1 MTLSKRDAV
10 IELVGLS
17 GQNALFADG
26 YDDEII
32 GVELDY
38 EPRVVYDQNKIIDIL
53 MAEHKMTDEE
63 AQEFFDFNITGSY
76 VGKQTP
82 IYVQKV

>member
-10 IELVGLS
+10 IELVDLS

-26 YDDEII
+26 YDDAII

-53 MAEHKMTDEE
+53 MAEHKITDEE
-63 AQEFFDFNITGSY
+63 AQEFFDFNIAGSY
-76 VGKQTP
+76 VGMQTP

>member
-1 MTLSKRDAV
+1 MKLSKRDAV
-10 IELVGLS
+10 IELVDLS
-17 GQNALFADG
+17 GQTALFADG
-26 YDDEII
+26 YDDAII

-53 MAEHKMTDEE
+53 MADGMTDEE
-63 AQEFFDFNITGSY
+63 AQEFFDFNIAGSY

>member
-10 IELVGLS
+10 IELVDLS
-17 GQNALFADG
+17 GQTALFADG
-26 YDDEII
+26 YDDAII

-63 AQEFFDFNITGSY
+63 AQEFFDFNIAGSY
-76 VGKQTP
+76 VGMQTP

>member
-1 MTLSKRDAV
+1 MKLSKRDAV

-26 YDDEII
+26 YDDAII

-53 MAEHKMTDEE
+53 MADGMTDEE
-63 AQEFFDFNITGSY
+63 AQEFFDFNIAGSY
-76 VGKQTP
+76 VGQQTP

>member
-1 MTLSKRDAV
+1 MKLSKRDAV

-17 GQNALFADG
+17 DQNALFADG
-26 YDDEII
+26 YDDAII
-32 GVELDY
+32 GVELNY

-63 AQEFFDFNITGSY
+63 AQEFFDFNIAGSY

>member
-1 MTLSKRDAV
+1 MRLSKRDAV

-26 YDDEII
+26 YDDAII

-38 EPRVVYDQNKIIDIL
+38 EPRVVYDQNKIIDTL
-53 MAEHKMTDEE
+53 MADGMTDEE
-63 AQEFFDFNITGSY
+63 AQVFFDFNIAGSY

>member
-1 MTLSKRDAV
+1 MKLSKRDAV

-26 YDDEII
+26 YDDAII

-38 EPRVVYDQNKIIDIL
+38 EPRVVYDQNKIIDTL
-53 MAEHKMTDEE
+53 MADGMTDEE
-63 AQEFFDFNITGSY
+63 AQVFFDFNIAGSY

>member
-1 MTLSKRDAV
+1 MKLSKRDAV

-17 GQNALFADG
+17 DQNALFADG
-26 YDDEII
+26 YDDAII

-53 MAEHKMTDEE
+53 MADGMTDEE
-63 AQEFFDFNITGSY
+63 AQVFFDFNIAGSY

>member
-1 MTLSKRDAV
+1 MRLSKRDAV
-10 IELVGLS
+10 IELVDLS
-17 GQNALFADG
+17 GQTALFADG
-26 YDDEII
+26 YDDAII

-38 EPRVVYDQNKIIDIL
+38 EPRVVYDQNKIIDTL
-53 MAEHKMTDEE
+53 MADGMTDEE
-63 AQEFFDFNITGSY
+63 AQVFFDFNIAGSY

>member
-1 MTLSKRDAV
+1 MTLSKRDKV
-10 IELVGLS
+10 VELVGLS

-26 YDDEII
+26 YDDAII

-63 AQEFFDFNITGSY
+63 AQEFFDFNIAGSY
-76 VGKQTP
+76 VGQQTP

>member
-1 MTLSKRDAV
+1 MKLSKRDKV
-10 IELVGLS
+10 VELVGLS

-26 YDDEII
+26 YDDAII

-53 MAEHKMTDEE
+53 MADGMTDEE
-63 AQEFFDFNITGSY
+63 AQEFFDFNIAGSY
-76 VGKQTP
+76 VGQQTP

>member
-26 YDDEII
+26 YDDAII

-53 MAEHKMTDEE
+53 MADGMTDEE
-63 AQEFFDFNITGSY
+63 AQEFFDFNIAGSY
-76 VGKQTP
+76 VGKQKP

>member
-26 YDDEII
+26 YDDAII

-63 AQEFFDFNITGSY
+63 AQEFFDFNIAGSY
-76 VGKQTP
+76 VGQQTP

>member
-1 MTLSKRDAV
+1 MRLSKRDAV
-10 IELVGLS
+10 IELVDLS
-17 GQNALFADG
+17 GQNALFDEG
-26 YDDEII
+26 YDDAII

-53 MAEHKMTDEE
+53 MADGMTDEE
-63 AQEFFDFNITGSY
+63 AQEFFDFNIAGSY

>member
-1 MTLSKRDAV
+1 MRLSKRDAV

-26 YDDEII
+26 YDDAII

-53 MAEHKMTDEE
+53 MADGMTDEE
-63 AQEFFDFNITGSY
+63 AQEFFDFNIAGSY

>member
-1 MTLSKRDAV
+1 MRLSKRDAV

-26 YDDEII
+26 YDDAII

-53 MAEHKMTDEE
+53 MADGMTDEE
-63 AQEFFDFNITGSY
+63 AQEFFDFNIAGSY
-76 VGKQTP
+76 VGQQTP

>member
-10 IELVGLS
+10 IELVDLS
-17 GQNALFADG
+17 GQTALFADG
-26 YDDEII
+26 YDDAII
-32 GVELDY
+32 GVELDD

-63 AQEFFDFNITGSY
+63 AQEFFDFNIAGSY
-76 VGKQTP
+76 VGQQTP

>member
-1 MTLSKRDAV
+1 MRLSKRDAV
-10 IELVGLS
+10 IELVDLS
-17 GQNALFADG
+17 GQTALFADG
-26 YDDEII
+26 YDDAII
-32 GVELDY
+32 GVELDD

-63 AQEFFDFNITGSY
+63 AQEFFDFNIAGSY
-76 VGKQTP
+76 VGQQTP